1 MKIQI
6 KITNQKI
13 YLGAP
18 VTLAARGLH
27 TTSAPV
33 KSYSN
38 ADVDKVQIVIDNRD
52 KAGVYRWVN
61 TINNNSYIGSSISLS
76 DRLLDYYQM
85 GQLLRAKRPIDFA
98 LLKYGYSNFRLEILE
113 YCEKKETLS
122 REQYY
127 FDLLKPEYNIL
138 KVAGS
143 TLGFKHSVET
153 LNHMKNHHLLDDEVR
168 KNMLNRMVAREWWRE
183 ALVFRNLSGNFF
195 IGDWF
200 GLDR

>member
-52 KAGVYRWVN
+52 KAGVYR
-61 TINNNSYIGSSISLS
+61 
-76 DRLLDYYQM
+76 
-85 GQLLRAKRPIDFA
+85 
-98 LLKYGYSNFRLEILE
+98 
-113 YCEKKETLS
+113 
-122 REQYY
+122 
-127 FDLLKPEYNIL
+127 
-138 KVAGS
+138 
-143 TLGFKHSVET
+143 
-153 LNHMKNHHLLDDEVR
+153 
-168 KNMLNRMVAREWWRE
+168 
-183 ALVFRNLSGNFF
+183 
-195 IGDWF
+195 
-200 GLDR
+200 